1 MTTKA
6 ELIARMEALL
16 QQEDL
21 EQTADQVEAVKEGY
35 EALVA
40 EAQEQERQS
49 SGEGEVNDG
58 PDEATST
65 VAAPIESA
73 PLTDDDDKKFKQ
85 LLDAF
90 HQKVNEV
97 QRQKAREEAENL
109 ATKEAI
115 MKELRELIANE
126 ENIGN
131 AFQRF
136 HELQEQ
142 WKATGPVPQHAYRD
156 LQRDFSHLLDEFF
169 YHIRIYKELR
179 DHDLKKNTALKR
191 ALIADMEAVQRV
203 DSVKEAETLVKE
215 YQEKWHLIGPVVREE
230 WEEVRDAFWNAT
242 RAVYD
247 RIHEYYKARRA
258 EHEANLA
265 AKEGL
270 VQKVNEIT
278 ARTVDAGSKE
288 WKALTDEVL
297 ELQNAW
303 KSIGFAT
310 KKENE
315 RVWKEFRAACNVFF
329 DGKKAFFDRIREQ
342 YREVREKKQALLQEA
357 LALKDSTEWRGTA
370 ERLKQL
376 QQAWKETGSAG
387 PRDEQKLWAR
397 FREACDT
404 FFSARK
410 SNFDR
415 LDAEQAEHLQAREE
429 LLKEIE
435 AFSLSGDRTKDIEG
449 LRSFSKRWME
459 AGRVS
464 PRKYEALFER
474 YREGMDKLYGQLKLE
489 ADERRRMHFQDHIEG
504 LKSAPDGSSR
514 IERESRI
521 IKRKIQE
528 LESEL
533 LQFENK
539 MGMFNF
545 KSASGEAMR
554 KEFEK
559 QADRTRREVERLR
572 DQHKQ
577 LLRELR

>member
-6 ELIARMEALL
+6 ELIARMEVLL

-21 EQTADQVEAVKEGY
+21 EQTADQVDGVKESY

-40 EAQEQERQS
+40 DAHEKARQAE
-49 SGEGEVNDG
+49 GDPDEGEEAA
-58 PDEATST
+58 PDAPVTG
-65 VAAPIESA
+65 PIESA
-73 PLTDDDDKKFKQ
+73 TLSDEEDKRFKQ

-90 HQKVNEV
+90 NQKVNEV
-97 QRQKAREEAENL
+97 QRRKAREEAENL
-109 ATKEAI
+109 EAKQAI
-115 MKELRELIANE
+115 MAELREVIAHE

-136 HELQEQ
+136 KDLQEK
-142 WKATGPVPQHAYRD
+142 WKGIGPVPQHTYRD
-156 LQRDFSHLLDEFF
+156 LQRDYGHLLDEFF

-203 DSVKEAETLVKE
+203 DSVKEAEMLVKE
-215 YQEKWHLIGPVVREE
+215 YQEKWHQIGPVVKEE

-242 RAVYD
+242 RVVYE

-258 EHEANLA
+258 EHETNLA
-265 AKEGL
+265 AKQNL
-270 VQKVNEIT
+270 VEKVNELT
-278 ARTVDAGSKE
+278 ARTADAGAKE
-288 WKALTDEVL
+288 WKTLTENVL

-303 KSIGFAT
+303 KGIGFAT

-315 RVWKEFRAACNVFF
+315 RVWKEFRSACN
-329 DGKKAFFDRIREQ
+329 AFFDAKKTFFDKVREQ
-342 YREVREKKQALLQEA
+342 YREVREKKQALLTEA
-357 LALKDSTEWRGTA
+357 IALKDSTEWRSTA
-370 ERLKQL
+370 DRLKQL
-376 QQAWKETGSAG
+376 QQEWRATGSAG

-397 FREACDT
+397 FREACDA

-410 SNFDR
+410 ANFDK
-415 LDAEQAEHLQAREE
+415 LDAEQSENLKARED
-429 LLKEIE
+429 LLQEIGSFE
-435 AFSLSGDRTKDIEG
+435 LSGDRNKDIEA
-449 LRSFSKRWME
+449 LKEFSKRWLE
-459 AGRVS
+459 SGRVS

-474 YREGMDKLYGQLKLE
+474 YKDGMDNLYGRLKLE
-489 ADERRRMHFQDHIEG
+489 ADERRRMQFQGHIEG
-504 LKSAPDGSSR
+504 LKGGPDASSR
-514 IERESRI
+514 IERETRI

-528 LESEL
+528 LENEL

-545 KSASGEAMR
+545 KSAAGEAMR
-554 KEFEK
+554 KELEK
-559 QADRTRREVERLR
+559 KADRTRREVERLR

-577 LLRELR
+577 LMRELR